1 MQEAR
6 NRLDHACSRLA
17 AGWNALPIGL
27 RRWFATHVTNRSLE
41 FRVLGPLDV
50 RLAGESLVLGG
61 GKQRAVLA
69 ILLLRAGEVVPVE
82 RLVDEVWGTDP
93 PPSAAHTLESYVSRL
108 RQLFNGSGTALV
120 RRGAGYAI
128 ELGDAVLDARV
139 FVDLQE
145 RAALAAA
152 VEAHTEVLEL
162 TAAALR
168 MWRGPAL
175 ADVALASAGRSE
187 GERLEELR
195 LRTFELRFDAELA
208 LRQHEAII
216 GELQVLVGQNP
227 YRERFVAQLMLAL
240 YRSGRQ
246 AEALDVYEQTRRRLD
261 EDLGLQPSPEL
272 QQLSGQIVRQ
282 ETHLHASSK
291 QPAEP
296 PFHAPRRPRRI
307 ATLVAGGL
315 AVAAVMSLTA
325 SGGTASSEPGRP
337 TLEPLA
343 DRVALVL
350 PRDPVG
356 ADERDASVYWS
367 AKGFRTATTT
377 WGHETQTFVV
387 DETDADRRARDIVDG
402 DFDLVVVAG
411 DGPAA
416 RALVPLVPD
425 AEQTNFAFIGPR
437 LSDLGLLNVSN
448 AAAYSYAEQESLQLA
463 GYMSALAPPRHAP
476 AGRTDMISM
485 VVGPST
491 PAVERMVAGFRKGA
505 KHASPNVRVRVD
517 HVRDATDRSACEA
530 VANRQVSA
538 GSDVVLALGSV
549 CGSGALAVVRVRGVW
564 GIRAED
570 DRIQVG
576 PHILGTLSHY
586 WESAV
591 ARPVY
596 DIEYTSFPAA
606 KTIELGLADDYSV
619 LFLAEEARVSEALW
633 EKVVHFCS
641 TIRSRT
647 HHDA

>member
-1 MQEAR
+1 M
-6 NRLDHACSRLA
+6 
-17 AGWNALPIGL
+17 
-27 RRWFATHVTNRSLE
+27 TNSSPE

-108 RQLFNGSGTALV
+108 RQLFNGHGPRLV
-120 RRGAGYAI
+120 RKGAGYAL
-128 ELGDAVLDARV
+128 ELGGAVLDARR
-139 FVDLQE
+139 FVEVQE
-145 RAALAAA
+145 QASLAAA
-152 VEAHTEVLEL
+152 MEEHADVLEL

-175 ADVALASAGRSE
+175 ADVALASTGRSE
-187 GERLEELR
+187 AERLEELR

-208 LRQHEAII
+208 LRQHEAIV

-272 QQLSGQIVRQ
+272 QQLSGQMVRQ

-291 QPAEP
+291 QPVER

-315 AVAAVMSLTA
+315 AAAAVMSLTA
-325 SGGTASSEPGRP
+325 SGGTASSETGLP
-337 TLEPLA
+337 TLEAQA

-350 PRDPVG
+350 PRNPLG
-356 ADERDASVYWS
+356 ADERDPSVYWS
-367 AKGFRTATTT
+367 AKGFRTATST

-387 DETDADRRARDIVDG
+387 DETDADQRARDIVEG

-425 AEQTNFAFIGPR
+425 AEQTNFGPR
-437 LSDLGLLNVSN
+437 LSDLGLVSVPN
-448 AAAYSYAEQESLQLA
+448 AAAYSFAEQESLQLA
-463 GYMSALAPPRHAP
+463 GYLSALAPPRHVP

-505 KHASPNVRVRVD
+505 KHASTRVRVRVD
-517 HVRDATDRSACEA
+517 HVRDTTDRSACEA
-530 VANRQVSA
+530 AANRQVSA
-538 GSDVVLALGSV
+538 GSDVVVALGDV
-549 CGSGALAVVRVRGVW
+549 CGSGALATVRVRGVW

-576 PHILGTLSHY
+576 PHVLGTLSHY
-586 WESAV
+586 WEQAV
-591 ARPVY
+591 GRPVY
-596 DIEYTSFPAA
+596 DIEYTSFPAG

-619 LFLAEEARVSEALW
+619 LFLAEEARVSEAMW
-633 EKVVHFCS
+633 EKVVHFCT

-647 HHDA
+647 RRDA